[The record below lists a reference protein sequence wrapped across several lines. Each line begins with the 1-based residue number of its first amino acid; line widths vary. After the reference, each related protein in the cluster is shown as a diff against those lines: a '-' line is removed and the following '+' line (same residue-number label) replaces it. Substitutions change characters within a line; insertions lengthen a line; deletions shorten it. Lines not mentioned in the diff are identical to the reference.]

1 MSTVGNWRGPNIVK
15 DGLVFYIDAG
25 SNNSYYPPSAGVA
38 WNDISGNGYN
48 CTLTNGPTYSS
59 LNGGS
64 IVFDGSDD
72 RVSRT
77 GNVNTGQNFTVNTW
91 IYPTLLGTT
100 RRAVVSNAYPSAG
113 ARTGWFFSTAG
124 GNTNNTFFISI
135 GQDNAYRVAAANT
148 LSLNTWQHITAVVT
162 GGGSTITLYL
172 NGNTTSTALSSL
184 TSGTILYTDTVF
196 NIGYRT
202 AGSPDPYT
210 GRIAHT
216 TIYNRDLSQTEVQQ
230 NFNATRTRFGV

>member
-15 DGLVFYIDAG
+15 DGLAFYIDA
-25 SNNSYYPPSAGVA
+25 SSPNSYINGLSGTR
-38 WNDISGNGYN
+38 WQDISGNN
-48 CTLTNGPTYSS
+48 NTCTLTNGPIYSS

-77 GNVNTGQNFTVNTW
+77 GNINTGQNFTVNAW

-100 RRAVVSNAYPSAG
+100 RRAVVSNAYPSTG
-113 ARTGWFFSTAG
+113 ARTGWLFSTAG
-124 GNTNNTFFISI
+124 ASTNNTFFISI
-135 GQDNAYRVAAANT
+135 GQDNSYRVAAANT

-172 NGNTTSTALSSL
+172 NGNTTGTAVSSL
-184 TSGTILYTDTVF
+184 SSGTILYTDTVF

-202 AGSPDPYT
+202 AAAPDPYT
-210 GRIAHT
+210 GNIAHI
-216 TIYNRDLSQTEVQQ
+216 TIYNRDLSQTEIQQ
-230 NFNATRTRFGV
+230 NYNATRTRFGV